1 MQLDEFIP
9 EFTLVDENG
18 EWFSS
23 ESLSG
28 KPTVILFYP
37 MDFTPGCVTEAC
49 TFRDNFDV
57 FDQNGAT
64 VLGISKD
71 SPSRHK
77 KFKQRYRLPFTLLS
91 DLGGNVAKSFGVK
104 TNLFG
109 LMMGRETFVFDKN
122 QRLISHFVIQL
133 QVKRHVQEAI
143 KAIQK
148 SQMK

>member
-1 MQLDEFIP
+1 M
-9 EFTLVDENG
+9 
-18 EWFSS
+18 
-23 ESLSG
+23 
-28 KPTVILFYP
+28 
-37 MDFTPGCVTEAC
+37 
-49 TFRDNFDV
+49 
-57 FDQNGAT
+57 
-64 VLGISKD
+64 
-71 SPSRHK
+71 
-77 KFKQRYRLPFTLLS
+77 PFTLLS

>member
-9 EFTLVDENG
+9 EFNLVDENG

-64 VLGISKD
+64 VLDISKD

-122 QRLISHFVIQL
+122 QRLISHFVSQL

-143 KAIQK
+143 KAIQQ